1 MISKL
6 QMVITDLTSSG
17 AWGTVGQFGNLQARN
32 IGLSF
37 SDLGI
42 ALGVIPIAGAIFG
55 PLTGNE
61 QRIRPLKRL
70 PTHNIHPCPNPLSYD
85 ILMIYRFYR

>member
-6 QMVITDLTSSG
+6 QMVITALTSSG

-70 PTHNIHPCPNPLSYD
+70 PTHIYMILSPVQTP
-85 ILMIYRFYR
+85 

>member
-6 QMVITDLTSSG
+6 QMVITALTSSG

-70 PTHNIHPCPNPLSYD
+70 PTHKTTSKPNPLSYD